1 MILKL
6 NKRERE
12 KEVNE
17 SIVTKTV
24 LNLDK
29 NGVKLHLFLFL
40 RQNVDKKHFYASLFF
55 NPFFSILIY
64 ITKSINK
71 EEEKRKSKD
80 DYDYDYDE
88 ELKLIKK
95 QENKYLK
102 FLI

>member
-6 NKRERE
+6 NKRRRERE

-24 LNLDK
+24 LNFDK

-64 ITKSINK
+64 IAKSINK
-71 EEEKRKSKD
+71 EEEEKRKSKD
-80 DYDYDYDE
+80 DYDYDE
-88 ELKLIKK
+88 AKI
-95 QENKYLK
+95 N
-102 FLI
+102 